1 MMRREETAR
10 EYLDG
15 PAAPADLAASLD
27 DIDRLNA
34 WFGGYALTLREIRHT
49 AAPLVRGRSFVV
61 VDVGGAR
68 GDLAVRVA
76 RWARRV
82 GRQVFIVV
90 VDRNATSLGLGAS
103 ACAAYGEIVRVRA
116 DASALPIRAAS
127 ADVVTSSLV
136 LHHLGPDA
144 VVASLAEMAAAS
156 RGVVVV
162 NDLLRAWWSRTLVWL
177 ATRLLARH
185 RFSRHDGPLS
195 VRRAYA
201 PDELRALADRA
212 GLTTLRILPR
222 RLRARVLVVWP

>member
-34 WFGGYALTLREIRHT
+34 WFGGYALTLREIRHI
-49 AAPLVRGRSFVV
+49 APLVRGRSFVV
-61 VDVGGAR
+61 VDVGGGR

-76 RWARRV
+76 RWARR
-82 GRQVFIVV
+82 GDRRAFIVV
-90 VDRNATSLGLGAS
+90 VDRDATSLGLGAS
-103 ACAAYGEIVRVRA
+103 ACAAYREIVRVRA

-136 LHHLGPDA
+136 LHHLGPDS

-162 NDLLRAWWSRTLVWL
+162 NDLLRAWWSWPLVWL
-177 ATRLLARH
+177 AT
-185 RFSRHDGPLS
+185 
-195 VRRAYA
+195 
-201 PDELRALADRA
+201 
-212 GLTTLRILPR
+212 
-222 RLRARVLVVWP
+222 

>member
-27 DIDRLNA
+27 DIDRLNS

-49 AAPLVRGRSFVV
+49 ALVVRGRSFVV
-61 VDVGGAR
+61 VDVGGGR

-76 RWARRV
+76 RWARQV
-82 GRQVFIVV
+82 GRRAFIVV
-90 VDRNATSLGLGAS
+90 VDRDATSLGLGAS
-103 ACAAYGEIVRVRA
+103 ACATYGEIVRVRA

-162 NDLLRAWWSRTLVWL
+162 NDLLRAWWSWTLVWL

-201 PDELRALADRA
+201 PRELRALADKA

-222 RLRARVLVVWP
+222 RMRARVLVVWP